1 MNGMGTYTKPTGEKY
16 VGEYKDGKR
25 HGKGISTYSDG
36 TRYEGEY
43 KNNKKHGRGS
53 YTWGE
58 GPKQGYVHEGEWE
71 EDRLLK

>member
-1 MNGMGTYTKPTGEKY
+1 M
-16 VGEYKDGKR
+16 KR
-25 HGKGISTYSDG
+25 FIGVS
-36 TRYEGEY
+36 Y

-71 EDRLLK
+71 EDRLVK